1 MRFSEFC
8 MFRLMNMHA
17 KCKHTNVL
25 WNVCTQFLY
34 REDVVGNFSHSYAF
48 KYKGNCTDPKINLSS
63 MYSKLMFFLLILLFW
78 LGLTAPAQGIKRA
91 LPSVFLLQ
99 QTFSVADTR
108 DWQSKKTYHSF
119 WTVIAKSKEMF
130 LAQNTKVVDNPDFE
144 STDDENSKN
153 ESGIVPLLKDRN
165 DGTQQ
170 PSSTRP
176 WKAKDDNVLYL
187 SPKQNWGRP
196 STSKVY

>member
-1 MRFSEFC
+1 MPNVNT
-8 MFRLMNMHA
+8 LMCCGMSVHSFYTERMLWEILVIHMHSSTKVTA
-17 KCKHTNVL
+17 QTLKSTCL
-25 WNVCTQFLY
+25 QCT
-34 REDVVGNFSHSYAF
+34 VNW
-48 KYKGNCTDPKINLSS
+48 C
-63 MYSKLMFFLLILLFW
+63 FFLLILLFW